1 MHDPRPALALLLCQG
16 LALLALV
23 GHWLSLPQATRQG
36 HLLRIRVV
44 EQIPQPPPPDLVGQA
59 RWLVSHRLKRLR
71 GMAPLGLVTVVIGAV
86 EGGERRRRHPFG
98 GFGFARL
105 ALGQL
110 LGTLTLGATVGAAV
124 FPWPLPLIPT
134 AATVASL
141 AGLTAY
147 LIAAGK
153 PLMY

>member
-1 MHDPRPALALLLCQG
+1 
-16 LALLALV
+16 
-23 GHWLSLPQATRQG
+23 
-36 HLLRIRVV
+36 
-44 EQIPQPPPPDLVGQA
+44 
-59 RWLVSHRLKRLR
+59 
-71 GMAPLGLVTVVIGAV
+71 MAPLGLVTVVIGAV

-98 GFGFARL
+98 GFGFARF

-110 LGTLTLGATVGAAV
+110 LGTLTLGATVGAVV
-124 FPWPLPLIPT
+124 FPWPLPLVPT